1 MARRGPRP
9 EFAVIGLGRFGRGVA
24 LTLVNRGFTVLG
36 IDRDREVTQQ
46 LADELTQTVALDSTD
61 EEALR
66 AVDITSFDTV
76 IVGIGTD
83 FESSLLTT
91 VALKSVGVR
100 RVVCK
105 ALSERQQAI
114 LLKVGADQV
123 ILPEH
128 EAGQRLAYM
137 LTTPLMLDQLPLGA
151 EHSIMELRPP
161 VSYIGRSLRSL
172 DERDQLRVAI
182 VAHKRGDQVVIAPS
196 LDTVLAADDVLVV
209 IGPTDQVARFA
220 DLD

>member
-46 LADELTQTVALDSTD
+46 LADELTQTVALDSSD

-66 AVDITSFDTV
+66 AVDITAFDTV
-76 IVGIGTD
+76 IVAIGTE
-83 FESSLLTT
+83 FESALMTT

-100 RVVCK
+100 RVICK
-105 ALSERQQAI
+105 ALGERQKTI

-128 EAGQRLAYM
+128 EAGQRLAYT

-161 VSYIGRSLRSL
+161 ASYIGKPLRSL
-172 DERDQLRVAI
+172 DERDHLRVAI
-182 VAHKRGDQVVIAPS
+182 VAHKRGDQVVIAPAM
-196 LDTVLAADDVLVV
+196 DTVLAVDDVLVV
-209 IGPTDQVARFA
+209 IGPTEQVARFA